1 MSPDIIQTIQ
11 EIVLLTVPVLMA
23 VTFHEVA
30 HGYVANWLGDP
41 TARLAGR
48 LTLNPIKHLDI
59 LGVLAFVLTR
69 LIGWAKPVPVDPRY
83 FRNPRRGM
91 MLVAMAGPAMNF
103 FLAVLCSLA
112 VRGLERAATGA
123 VPGGLTYQV
132 IEPLYYM
139 CGAGVSINL
148 ALGVFNLLPV
158 PPLDGSNILAGFL
171 PPLAAMRYMALGRWG
186 FFFLLLLA
194 VTGALGVILQP
205 PVAYLANLL
214 L

>member
-1 MSPDIIQTIQ
+1 MSPEFTRAIQ

-69 LIGWAKPVPVDPRY
+69 MIGWAKPVPVDPRY
-83 FRNPRRGM
+83 FRNPQRGM
-91 MLVAMAGPAMNF
+91 MLVAVAGPAMNF
-103 FLAVLCSLA
+103 LLAVLCSLA
-112 VRGLERAATGA
+112 VTGLERVSVGM
-123 VPGGLTYQV
+123 VPGSPAYRLL
-132 IEPLYYM
+132 EPVYYM
-139 CGAGVSINL
+139 CGAGVTINL
-148 ALGVFNLLPV
+148 ALGIFNLLPV

-171 PPLAAMRYMALGRWG
+171 PPLLAMRYMSMGRWG

-194 VTGALGVILQP
+194 VTGVLGMILQP